1 MAKVKKV
8 SSLQGS
14 QSLVHTV
21 RTVYTG
27 CNHFTPFYL
36 ASVKL
41 HEKNPDLYH
50 SQSFATGHRYLS
62 FANHEKIPEWYSH
75 RAILGHSSSSLF
87 LQDSAGF
94 HLLRLS
100 RRRAVDA
107 FSVSP
112 SVRERCSLGALP
124 SHRYSGP
131 IEYRT
136 PQRLQ

>member
-1 MAKVKKV
+1 MRVLAWQIKSSYKFKQVSRDGLYSEQLFFSV

-41 HEKNPDLYH
+41 HEKNSDLYH

-62 FANHEKIPEWYSH
+62 FANHEKIPEWYPH
-75 RAILGHSSSSLF
+75 GAILGHSSSSLICKI
-87 LQDSAGF
+87 LQDSIYF
-94 HLLRLS
+94 
-100 RRRAVDA
+100 D
-107 FSVSP
+107 
-112 SVRERCSLGALP
+112 SLGAVRLTHSRCLP
-124 SHRYSGP
+124 
-131 IEYRT
+131 
-136 PQRLQ
+136 L